1 MPKPHPESETQQE
14 WMSRCIPTVLNEG
27 TTDDPEQAAAI
38 CASMWDEATDKSEKQ
53 MNERAYSVL
62 EIKGMDDDKRVISG
76 LATSP
81 VPDRVGDIV
90 EPMGVKF
97 SNPLPLLWQHQHD
110 KPIGHVVFDKPTKK
124 GITFTATLPKIEEPG
139 PLKDLV
145 DMAWQSIKAKLVRG
159 VSIGFRSLKHA
170 YIDGGGVHF
179 QESEVYE
186 LSAVTI
192 PMHQLATIQNVKAMD
207 SGIRRT
213 GPVPLI
219 QPKQEKEAKLT
230 GGAVR
235 LIK

>member
-1 MPKPHPESETQQE
+1 
-14 WMSRCIPTVLNEG
+14 
-27 TTDDPEQAAAI
+27 
-38 CASMWDEATDKSEKQ
+38 

-62 EIKGMDDDKRVISG
+62 EIKGMDDDQRVISG

-219 QPKQEKEAKLT
+219 QPKQEKAEKLT